1 MLAQTEPGAARV
13 AVQVGLIFGIAGSL
27 VVTYGALRF
36 LRPSRNRH
44 RAFDRVEREA
54 TLVGF
59 LLIAIG
65 FGVRLLV
72 EAGRLFR

>member
-1 MLAQTEPGAARV
+1 MLALTETEAASV

-27 VVTYGALRF
+27 VVVYGALRL

-44 RAFDRVEREA
+44 RSFDRVERQA